1 MFRAESPAGIFMHLM
16 GGGGKNTIFEGLEDL
31 LVIPKIKIVYFPQ
44 NNSKLVCN
52 NLDLFYSRKA
62 SQ

>member
-1 MFRAESPAGIFMHLM
+1 MFSVESPVSIFMHLM
-16 GGGGKNTIFEGLEDL
+16 GAKILFFEGLEDL
-31 LVIPKIKIVYFPQ
+31 LVIPEIKIVYFPQ

-52 NLDLFYSRKA
+52 NLDLFYSRNA

>member
-44 NNSKLVCN
+44 NNSKLV
-52 NLDLFYSRKA
+52 
-62 SQ
+62 